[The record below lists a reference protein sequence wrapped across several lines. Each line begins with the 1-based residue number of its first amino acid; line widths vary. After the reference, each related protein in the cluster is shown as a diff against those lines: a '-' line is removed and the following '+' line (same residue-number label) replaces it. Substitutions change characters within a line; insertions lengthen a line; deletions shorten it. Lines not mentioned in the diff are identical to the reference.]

1 MYVHAISC
9 VSLCTTFA
17 NAARGNNCVNTE
29 YGWRSPE
36 PTHNCNRTELLIVVN
51 SMCNISA
58 VAAIVD
64 RLANICSCKGSPV
77 KSHNV
82 SIALVLVNINSGY
95 FVCCIEIGLEVIDS
109 NTHNAYSSYVHKPD
123 CKHCLVGINSAEFL
137 STGTRSQPCRIVGSN
152 PLNVHCLFHDD
163 RVGVIYSHIS
173 QANYAK
179 PVSQVRTSCLLDI
192 EHRKGPILPTLH

>member
-1 MYVHAISC
+1 M
-9 VSLCTTFA
+9 
-17 NAARGNNCVNTE
+17 
-29 YGWRSPE
+29 
-36 PTHNCNRTELLIVVN
+36 PTHKCDRSEFLMIVN
-51 SMCNISA
+51 SMYNISA
-58 VAAIVD
+58 NSAIID
-64 RLANICSCKGSPV
+64 YATDTCYCQGSPV
-77 KSHNV
+77 ESHNV
-82 SIALVLVNINSGY
+82 LTALSLIYINSGK

-123 CKHCLVGINSAEFL
+123 CKHCLAGINLAEFL
-137 STGTRSQPCRIVGSN
+137 STCTRSQPCRIVGSN

-173 QANYAK
+173 QANYATK

>member
-29 YGWRSPE
+29 YGWRFPE

-58 VAAIVD
+58 VAAIIC
-64 RLANICSCKGSPV
+64 RLANICSRNGSHV

-82 SIALVLVNINSGY
+82 YIALVLINIHSGY
-95 FVCCIEIGLEVIDS
+95 FVCCIKIGLEVIDS
-109 NTHNAYSSYVHKPD
+109 NTHIADMV
-123 CKHCLVGINSAEFL
+123 CINLAEVFGK
-137 STGTRSQPCRIVGSN
+137 GTRSRPCQIDGSN
-152 PLNVHCLFHDD
+152 PLNM
-163 RVGVIYSHIS
+163 
-173 QANYAK
+173 
-179 PVSQVRTSCLLDI
+179 
-192 EHRKGPILPTLH
+192 HRFFITMAGFV

>member
-29 YGWRSPE
+29 YGWLSPE

-58 VAAIVD
+58 SAAIID
-64 RLANICSCKGSPV
+64 RLANICLCRGSPV

-82 SIALVLVNINSGY
+82 SVALVLININSGY

-109 NTHNAYSSYVHKPD
+109 NTHIADMV
-123 CKHCLVGINSAEFL
+123 CINLAEVFGK
-137 STGTRSQPCRIVGSN
+137 GTRSRPCQIDGSN
-152 PLNVHCLFHDD
+152 PLNM
-163 RVGVIYSHIS
+163 
-173 QANYAK
+173 
-179 PVSQVRTSCLLDI
+179 
-192 EHRKGPILPTLH
+192 HRFFITMAGFV